1 MIKNNFIIGI
11 FATNTILW
19 VSYIYFLRGETNMLD
34 SELWN
39 KILLKDRMPM
49 LIMASIAYILNI
61 LLAIY
66 LYMNKYIQTTSL
78 QILFISYIAYYL
90 LQLLFIPLLQQYT
103 HFHLIRSDKQSRLY
117 QLLVQLL
124 LVIVVIP
131 MGIIMVYGVQ
141 ESIQLYK
148 KNNKILAICIAI
160 CSILP
165 FLHVLINDAYRFAF
179 FF

>member
-90 LQLLFIPLLQQYT
+90 LQLFQVS
-103 HFHLIRSDKQSRLY
+103 LIDR
-117 QLLVQLL
+117 
-124 LVIVVIP
+124 
-131 MGIIMVYGVQ
+131 
-141 ESIQLYK
+141 
-148 KNNKILAICIAI
+148 
-160 CSILP
+160 
-165 FLHVLINDAYRFAF
+165 
-179 FF
+179 